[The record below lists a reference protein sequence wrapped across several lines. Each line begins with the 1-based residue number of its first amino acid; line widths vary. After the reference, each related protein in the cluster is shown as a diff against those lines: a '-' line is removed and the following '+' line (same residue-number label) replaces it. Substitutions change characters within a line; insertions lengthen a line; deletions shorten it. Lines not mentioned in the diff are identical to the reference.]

1 LFLHPGLR
9 SGTASPINT
18 ACTVLFETPTLL
30 RRPVVPLAAFFA
42 VTSLVEVAMNRG
54 AASTMEAPQMDD
66 TQDCLHLSSS
76 SLAAT
81 LAK

>member
-1 LFLHPGLR
+1 
-9 SGTASPINT
+9 
-18 ACTVLFETPTLL
+18 
-30 RRPVVPLAAFFA
+30 VVPLAAFFA
-42 VTSLVEVAMNRG
+42 VTNLVEVAMNRG